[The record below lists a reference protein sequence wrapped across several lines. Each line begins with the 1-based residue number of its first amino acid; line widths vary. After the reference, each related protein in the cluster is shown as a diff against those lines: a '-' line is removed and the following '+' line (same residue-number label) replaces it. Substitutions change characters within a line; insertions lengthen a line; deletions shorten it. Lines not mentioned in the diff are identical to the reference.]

1 MQRSEGCLFLK
12 TPPPNPPIPLG
23 SVQAGVQAGGN
34 ANNWMRATR
43 REELYLRHPSGKPA
57 PIRFRHFPPDGG

>member
-34 ANNWMRATR
+34 AKNCIRATR
-43 REELYLRHPSGKPA
+43 REKLYVRHPALTPA
-57 PIRFRHFPPDGG
+57 VSPHPV